1 MFRNLKY
8 LCSIS
13 FLFCYS
19 ISELVI
25 SVKLNY
31 YIAAIYL
38 KNMLSLIAKEY
49 LSDLRKTKS
58 LFINFFNIFHFWMY
72 FFFLIVMYGIK

>member
-13 FLFCYS
+13 FLFCYL

-31 YIAAIYL
+31 YIAVMYL
-38 KNMLSLIAKEY
+38 KNMLFLIAKEY
-49 LSDLRKTKS
+49 LSDLRKT
-58 LFINFFNIFHFWMY
+58 NHFLLTSSTY
-72 FFFLIVMYGIK
+72 FTPGCIFFFLIVMYGIK